1 MHRIVI
7 LGNSG
12 SGYRPGIEA
21 VRLAIGPQIPAVHL
35 RLWERACSQRG
46 HYRLGSNF
54 AVTSSFRQREANRAY
69 RLCLRLSQRR
79 HPCLPKSSVLKD
91 SFPNMQNR
99 DNVIP
104 ITKYIAIST

>member
-7 LGNSG
+7 LGNAG

-35 RLWERACSQRG
+35 RLWERACSRRS

-54 AVTSSFRQREANRAY
+54 AVTSSFRQREANNSDAALMSGAKKR
-69 RLCLRLSQRR
+69 
-79 HPCLPKSSVLKD
+79 
-91 SFPNMQNR
+91 SF
-99 DNVIP
+99 
-104 ITKYIAIST
+104 S